1 MCFWILGNVFRFWDV
16 FWILESVFG
25 FWDVFFILWEVFCP
39 YEPPY
44 INTDI
49 GAKPAVTGLYLYYT
63 TIKTTTPACGCMW
76 VRPQQTDFSHW
87 LRSTDREQAAN
98 EGSTKIHWIAIEYIR
113 ITLSTGV
120 FPPKFRTLRDG
131 YVMLRIQQGALTL
144 FLASRVFPGFEVILQ
159 LSFPGDVIA
168 SYSIFLEL

>member
-1 MCFWILGNVFRFWDV
+1 MAHRDRILPRIQNTSQNPKVFWILGC
-16 FWILESVFG
+16 VFG
-25 FWDVFFILWEVFCP
+25 FWEMFLDSGTCFGFWKVSLDSGTCFLFSGKCFLP

-63 TIKTTTPACGCMW
+63 TIKTTAPACGCMW

-98 EGSTKIHWIAIEYIR
+98 EGSTKIH
-113 ITLSTGV
+113 
-120 FPPKFRTLRDG
+120 
-131 YVMLRIQQGALTL
+131 
-144 FLASRVFPGFEVILQ
+144 
-159 LSFPGDVIA
+159 
-168 SYSIFLEL
+168 

>member
-1 MCFWILGNVFRFWDV
+1 MAVGPATANRF
-16 FWILESVFG
+16 FALAAEHGS
-25 FWDVFFILWEVFCP
+25 
-39 YEPPY
+39 
-44 INTDI
+44 
-49 GAKPAVTGLYLYYT
+49 
-63 TIKTTTPACGCMW
+63 
-76 VRPQQTDFSHW
+76 R
-87 LRSTDREQAAN
+87 AAN

-120 FPPKFRTLRDG
+120 FPPKSRTLQDG

-144 FLASRVFPGFEVILQ
+144 FLASRVFSGFEVILQ

>member
-63 TIKTTTPACGCMW
+63 AIKTTAPACGCG
-76 VRPQQTDFSHW
+76 SGH
-87 LRSTDREQAAN
+87 SEQ
-98 EGSTKIHWIAIEYIR
+98 IFR
-113 ITLSTGV
+113 IGC
-120 FPPKFRTLRDG
+120 
-131 YVMLRIQQGALTL
+131 GA
-144 FLASRVFPGFEVILQ
+144 R
-159 LSFPGDVIA
+159 IA
-168 SYSIFLEL
+168 SSQ